1 MNQMWKVKS
10 KSLETI
16 GTVTHTHTH
25 THTSTIRRYKNLCR
39 YKILKT
45 LIKTKTV
52 PRNTHLVITIMSIY
66 LM

>member
-25 THTSTIRRYKNLCR
+25 TQVRLEDIKNLCR